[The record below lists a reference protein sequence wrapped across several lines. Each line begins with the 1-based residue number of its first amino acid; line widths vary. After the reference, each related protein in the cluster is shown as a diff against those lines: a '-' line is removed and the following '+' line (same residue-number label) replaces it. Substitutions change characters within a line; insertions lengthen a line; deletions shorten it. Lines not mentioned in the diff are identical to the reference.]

1 MGTLVHSCPNN
12 KETSFILLQ
21 QQTVKYS
28 GIIVSSS
35 NFPLRSVKEEN
46 FLLKCVDV
54 KSYFTDLDV
63 RYILE
68 RGPPKVIQGSFKKHS
83 STIQEPS
90 SKSEFRPIVSEE
102 KLCGSMS

>member
-68 RGPPKVIQGSFKKHS
+68 RGSPKDHPRNTQA
-83 STIQEPS
+83 PS
-90 SKSEFRPIVSEE
+90 KNHQANLNLDP
-102 KLCGSMS
+102 

>member
-46 FLLKCVDV
+46 FLLKSVDV

-68 RGPPKVIQGSFKKHS
+68 RGPPKDHPRSVQETLKHH
-83 STIQEPS
+83 QANLNLDP
-90 SKSEFRPIVSEE
+90 
-102 KLCGSMS
+102 